1 FHTFLTDGGSVTLN
15 ARIGEGKTPDPG
27 IIMPSI
33 KDSESFNVEE
43 NKLLAPMDVLEKAMD
58 HYTVNRGTLHTVIAG
73 YPWFLDWGRD
83 ALIFVR
89 GLIAAGK
96 TDEARDI
103 IKLFGQ
109 YETDGTIPNMIQG
122 ENARN
127 RDTSDAPLWY
137 CVACDEFLKFE
148 GSDAFL
154 DIQYGNRTVRQ
165 ILFSIGHAYM
175 AGTPNGIRMDPE
187 SGLIFSPSH
196 FTWMDTNFPAGTPR
210 EGYPIEIQALWYATL
225 SFLARIDPSGDNGD
239 WERKA
244 IQVQS
249 SILELYILKNEAHLA
264 DCLHAGPGVPARQ
277 AEPDDALRPNQLL
290 AVTLG
295 AVSDVDVC
303 RKVVAACEELL
314 IPGAIRSLA
323 DRPVRRPLI
332 IEHHGKTMNDPDHPY
347 QGKYIGDED
356 TKRKPAYHNGTAWTW
371 LFPSYSEAWIKAY
384 GKKGKKTA
392 LDWLASSVGL
402 VSKGCIGHVPEIL
415 DGDFPHQPRGCDAQ
429 AWGASEIVRVWKL
442 IESLN

>member
-1 FHTFLTDGGSVTLN
+1 VTLN

-43 NKLLAPMDVLEKAMD
+43 KKILAPMDVLEKALD
-58 HYTVNRGTLHTVIAG
+58 HYTVRRGALHTVIAG

-96 TDEARDI
+96 TDEARDT

-109 YETDGTIPNMIQG
+109 YEADGTIPNMIQG

-154 DIQYGNRTVRQ
+154 DTQYGNRTVRQ

-264 DCLHAGPGVPARQ
+264 DCLHAGPGV
-277 AEPDDALRPNQLL
+277 ECRP
-290 AVTLG
+290 G
-295 AVSDVDVC
+295 
-303 RKVVAACEELL
+303 R
-314 IPGAIRSLA
+314 RS
-323 DRPVRRPLI
+323 P
-332 IEHHGKTMNDPDHPY
+332 TMH
-347 QGKYIGDED
+347 
-356 TKRKPAYHNGTAWTW
+356 
-371 LFPSYSEAWIKAY
+371 
-384 GKKGKKTA
+384 
-392 LDWLASSVGL
+392 
-402 VSKGCIGHVPEIL
+402 
-415 DGDFPHQPRGCDAQ
+415 
-429 AWGASEIVRVWKL
+429 
-442 IESLN
+442 